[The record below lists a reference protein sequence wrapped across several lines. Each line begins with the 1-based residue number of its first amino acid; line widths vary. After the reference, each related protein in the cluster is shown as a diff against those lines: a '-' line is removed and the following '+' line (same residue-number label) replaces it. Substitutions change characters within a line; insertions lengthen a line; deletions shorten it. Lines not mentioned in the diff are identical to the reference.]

1 MVVFRIIRIVNE
13 EELLENAVFDED
25 RKAREAA
32 VRILRVALNSAD
44 PRTAIRNHV
53 HRLGNT
59 LHVDNLTFALDDF
72 QRIFVVGS
80 GKASGAMAE
89 ALEEIMGDKLTE
101 GFVNVLRTEELRF
114 RTRKIFLNEVQHPI
128 PDKKGVEGARKIIEL
143 AYRAK
148 EKDLIICLISGGGSA
163 LMPLPAT
170 GITLKDKQNLTE
182 SLLKCGATIHE
193 INLVRKHLSGLKGGQ
208 LAEASYPATLIS
220 LILSDVVG
228 DSLDTIASGPTAP
241 DKTTFSD
248 AISILEKYNLL
259 KNPFFKTIREHLEA
273 GSRGEI
279 PETPKPGDKIFCKTH
294 NVIIG
299 NNRSVALAACQEAK
313 DLGFNSLLLSSM
325 VEGEARHV
333 GITFAGIVKEIV
345 SSNNPVPKPAV
356 LIAGGET
363 TVTVTGSGRGGRNQ
377 ELVLG
382 SSLRTE
388 GLKGVAIASIG
399 TDGIDGPTDAA
410 GAIADG
416 QTTKRAYDKGLDA
429 REFLTNNDSYE
440 FFSKLNDLVFTGP
453 TGTNV
458 NDLTVIVVL

>member
-1 MVVFRIIRIVNE
+1 MGVFRIIKIVNE
-13 EELLENAVFDED
+13 EDLLENAVFDED

-32 VRILRVALNSAD
+32 LRVLRAALNSAD
-44 PRTAIRNHV
+44 SRIAIRNHV
-53 HRLGNT
+53 HRVENT
-59 LHVDNLTFALDDF
+59 LNVDNLTFALDEF
-72 QRIFVVGS
+72 QRIFVVGG

-89 ALEEIMGDKLTE
+89 ALEEVLGDKITE
-101 GFVNVLRTEELRF
+101 GFVNVLRTVEFGF
-114 RTRKIFLNEVQHPI
+114 RTRKIFLNKVRHPI

-143 AYRAK
+143 ASRAK
-148 EKDLIICLISGGGSA
+148 ERDLIICLISGGGSA
-163 LMPLPAT
+163 LMPLPAKD
-170 GITLKDKQNLTE
+170 IKLEDKQNVTE

-193 INLVRKHLSGLKGGQ
+193 INSVRKHLSGLKGGQ

-228 DSLDTIASGPTAP
+228 DPLDTIASGPTAP

-248 AISILEKYNLL
+248 AISILEKYNLW
-259 KNPFFKTIREHLEA
+259 KNPLFKTIRKRLEA

-279 PETPKPGDKIFCKTH
+279 LETPKPGDKVFGKTH

-333 GITFAGIVKEIV
+333 GITFAGIMKEIL
-345 SSNNPVPKPAV
+345 SSNNPIPKPAV
-356 LIAGGET
+356 VIAGGET
-363 TVTVTGSGRGGRNQ
+363 TVTVTGHGRGGRNQ
-377 ELVLG
+377 ELVLS

-416 QTTKRAYDKGLDA
+416 QTTKRAYNKGIDA
-429 REFLTNNDSYE
+429 REFLINNDSYG
-440 FFSKLNDLVFTGP
+440 FFSKLDDLIFTGP

-458 NDLTVIVVL
+458 NDLTVMVVV